1 MVKMDFIY
9 LDNAATTFPKPC
21 HVVNSVVECLKK
33 FAVNPRRGI
42 NPLVKKANN
51 NLEVTR
57 SKLSNIF
64 RVNPNQLTFVPSAT
78 YGINIIIQGM
88 DISQGEAIYISPFE
102 HNSVVRSVMH
112 LKNEN
117 GVTVKILPIDENCQ
131 LDSEQTEMLFAAYPP
146 RLVVI
151 AHASNVTGDILP
163 IKEVAK
169 ITHSFGGK
177 ILVDAAQTV
186 GLHTPGMDRYDYD
199 FLAFS
204 SHKSLYGIPGSGG
217 LVIKDINELPAPLV
231 FGGTGNSEDVDM
243 PDFVPERYESGTLP
257 LPSIVSML
265 AGIEWIERTGIEEIN
280 AKVNTLKQELYKGL
294 LDIGVKIYGQT
305 SPYGNIG
312 IISFNVLGFSPQDI
326 DSLLDSKK
334 ICVRSGL
341 HCAPIAH
348 KKIGSYPNGTL
359 RVSPAYFNTEKEIN
373 VLLDIIDQLYF

>member
-1 MVKMDFIY
+1 MDFIY

-21 HVVNSVVECLKK
+21 HVVNSVAECLNE

-42 NPLVKKANN
+42 NPLVKKAND

-57 SKLSNIF
+57 SKLSNMF
-64 RVNPNQLTFVPSAT
+64 GVNPEQLTFVPSAT

-88 DISQGEAIYISPFE
+88 DISPGETIYISPFE

-112 LKNEN
+112 LKQEN
-117 GVTVKILPIDENCQ
+117 GINMKVLPIDENCL
-131 LDSEQTEMLFAAYPP
+131 LDIEQTEMLFAVYPP

-151 AHASNVTGDILP
+151 THASNVTGDILP
-163 IKEVAK
+163 IKEIIE

-186 GLHTPGMDRYDYD
+186 GLHTPKMDRYDYD

-204 SHKSLYGIPGSGG
+204 SHKGLYGIPGSGG
-217 LVIKDINELPAPLV
+217 LVIKDINELPAPLI
-231 FGGTGNSEDVDM
+231 FGGTGVNSEDINM

-265 AGIEWIERTGIEEIN
+265 AGIEWIERIGIEEIRT
-280 AKVNTLKQELYKGL
+280 KVNTLKQKLLKGL
-294 LDIGVKIYGQT
+294 SDIDVKVYGQT
-305 SPYGNIG
+305 SPHGNIG

-348 KKIGSYPNGTL
+348 KKIGSYPNGTV
-359 RVSPAYFNTEKEIN
+359 RVSPAYFNTEKEID
-373 VLLDIIDQLYF
+373 VFLDIIEQLYF

>member
-1 MVKMDFIY
+1 MDFIY

-21 HVVNSVVECLKK
+21 HVVNSVAECLKK

-78 YGINIIIQGM
+78 YGVNIIIQGM
-88 DISQGEAIYISPFE
+88 DISQGETIYISPFE

-112 LKNEN
+112 LKKEN
-117 GVTVKILPIDENCQ
+117 GINVKILPIDENCQ

-151 AHASNVTGDILP
+151 THASNVTGDILP
-163 IKEVAK
+163 IKEVAE

-186 GLHTPGMDRYDYD
+186 GLHTPRMDRYDYD

-231 FGGTGNSEDVDM
+231 FGGTGVNSEDVYM

-257 LPSIVSML
+257 LPSIISML
-265 AGIEWIERTGIEEIN
+265 AGIEWIERTGIDEIN
-280 AKVNTLKQELYKGL
+280 AKVNTLKQELYEGL

>member
-1 MVKMDFIY
+1 MIYPYRSYLYFI
-9 LDNAATTFPKPC
+9 
-21 HVVNSVVECLKK
+21 
-33 FAVNPRRGI
+33 
-42 NPLVKKANN
+42 
-51 NLEVTR
+51 
-57 SKLSNIF
+57 
-64 RVNPNQLTFVPSAT
+64 
-78 YGINIIIQGM
+78 
-88 DISQGEAIYISPFE
+88 FE
-102 HNSVVRSVMH
+102 HNSVVKCH
-112 LKNEN
+112 AFKNEN
-117 GVTVKILPIDENCQ
+117 GVTVKILPIDETVT
-131 LDSEQTEMLFAAYPP
+131 DSEQTEMLFAAYPP

-231 FGGTGNSEDVDM
+231 FGGTGVNSEDVDM

-326 DSLLDSKK
+326 DSLLDSKNL
-334 ICVRSGL
+334 CS
-341 HCAPIAH
+341 
-348 KKIGSYPNGTL
+348 
-359 RVSPAYFNTEKEIN
+359 
-373 VLLDIIDQLYF
+373 